1 MGKCAKQRLCAY
13 LVRLTAAAPRST
25 VVDSLMDGLVGA
37 VGVDERHHEL
47 GRLVHD
53 LRAVGLKQRKGVDDC
68 LLDQIAVLAVPPQVE
83 FSVSF
88 TSTRIGH
95 VVSTRERSVASNI
108 GDYGACV
115 QNRVVPHDSQARN
128 VQLRDHVLA
137 ESWNW
142 ASVVEKGWLCV
153 KDLY

>member
-1 MGKCAKQRLCAY
+1 
-13 LVRLTAAAPRST
+13 
-25 VVDSLMDGLVGA
+25 MDGLVGA

-95 VVSTRERSVASNI
+95 VVSTRELAVASKMVSAFRIAWYLMIRKHETCSSVTMCWLNP
-108 GDYGACV
+108 GMGC
-115 QNRVVPHDSQARN
+115 QLLQKVVCA
-128 VQLRDHVLA
+128 
-137 ESWNW
+137 
-142 ASVVEKGWLCV
+142 
-153 KDLY
+153 